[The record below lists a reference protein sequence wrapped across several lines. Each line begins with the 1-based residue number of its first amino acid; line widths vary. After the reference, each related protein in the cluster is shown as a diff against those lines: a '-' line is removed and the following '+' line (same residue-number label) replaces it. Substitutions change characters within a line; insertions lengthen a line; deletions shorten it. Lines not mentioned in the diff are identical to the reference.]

1 MWKLFFR
8 IERIKAVRIVIDNS
22 IATPFHII
30 IIDDTV
36 LSILQ
41 TYSRFQENSL
51 ISFNN
56 HISSNTLHSGNI
68 TLDRELSEI
77 FRQMIQQFL
86 LIIQR
91 EVLVHKWTNVEY
103 WAEEYA
109 GDVFMGDGD
118 NDSVND
124 STHHQ
129 LINDTMQ
136 RFNYSAVL
144 KISRTVGQEEKKR
157 QALHTKKTLVDY
169 PRTLAACGRCTRYG
183 GGRVSRIYSMGSAR
197 SRSISKLL

>member
-77 FRQMIQQFL
+77 FRKMIQQFL
-86 LIIQR
+86 PIIQR

-103 WAEEYA
+103 LVEEYA

-118 NDSVND
+118 NDSVRLNAPPA
-124 STHHQ
+124 HQ
-129 LINDTMQ
+129 RYNAEIQLLCSVENLQDRRTRGEKAASIAYQDDTC
-136 RFNYSAVL
+136 RLPPNPCSVW
-144 KISRTVGQEEKKR
+144 
-157 QALHTKKTLVDY
+157 TLYKV
-169 PRTLAACGRCTRYG
+169 RGRK
-183 GGRVSRIYSMGSAR
+183 SF
-197 SRSISKLL
+197 SKLLDGLRTIS

>member
-1 MWKLFFR
+1 MWELFFR
-8 IERIKAVRIVIDNS
+8 IERIKAVRNVINNS
-22 IATPFHII
+22 IATPFHI

-41 TYSRFQENSL
+41 TYSRFKENSL
-51 ISFNN
+51 VSFNN

-68 TLDRELSEI
+68 TLDHELSEI
-77 FRQMIQQFL
+77 FRQMIPQFL

-91 EVLVHKWTNVEY
+91 EVLVHKWANVEY
-103 WAEEYA
+103 LVDEEYV

-118 NDSVND
+118 KDSVSD

-144 KISRTVGQEEKKR
+144 KISRTVGQEDKKR
-157 QALHTKKTLVDY
+157 QASHTKKTFADY
-169 PRTLAACGRCTRYG
+169 PRTLATYGRCTRYG
-183 GGRVSRIYSMGSAR
+183 GGRVSRRNSMGFAR

>member
-56 HISSNTLHSGNI
+56 YISSVQYSSFWKHYARSSRVIRNI
-68 TLDRELSEI
+68 SAD
-77 FRQMIQQFL
+77 
-86 LIIQR
+86 
-91 EVLVHKWTNVEY
+91 
-103 WAEEYA
+103 
-109 GDVFMGDGD
+109 
-118 NDSVND
+118 D
-124 STHHQ
+124 STVSP
-129 LINDTMQ
+129 D
-136 RFNYSAVL
+136 YSER
-144 KISRTVGQEEKKR
+144 S
-157 QALHTKKTLVDY
+157 
-169 PRTLAACGRCTRYG
+169 TRPEMDER
-183 GGRVSRIYSMGSAR
+183 RVFG
-197 SRSISKLL
+197 